1 MLTQFFFSLDGGE
14 LITCKLYPFG
24 PGVPD
29 VQNFFYA
36 VYHLLDL
43 CGNPSS
49 SSKQLWGGEGI
60 KYVKKKIP
68 VWVEKLSFCAV
79 FMGL

>member
-1 MLTQFFFSLDGGE
+1 MLTHFFFSLDGSE

-49 SSKQLWGGEGI
+49 SSKQLQGGEGI
-60 KYVKKKIP
+60 KYIKKKS
-68 VWVEKLSFCAV
+68 LS
-79 FMGL
+79 G